1 MTLQEES
8 SRRGGGLEHIGKALE
23 RVAGSPGSEPLN
35 QDQASQMI
43 EKKTEDCQCEG
54 CGETFEG
61 EVTTY
66 NRFTPPK
73 EIRPRECPKC
83 RAERHEREEKEREQ
97 LLEEQRKGIRE
108 HWRRACGMPA
118 ELLTKT
124 FENFEQKYQK
134 AACKVALDWA
144 KDFSLDSPCGFP
156 SLIFY
161 SAIPG
166 VGKGHLM
173 AAIVNYVL
181 ANWQGNP
188 DRRRCP
194 IRFESG
200 PSLVRRI
207 RATYNIRREDEIHE
221 REDEV
226 YQSLA
231 GVPLL
236 LLDDVGKESPSN
248 FTRETYWYIIDER
261 VKTGLPVII
270 SSRLEFE
277 GERSLE
283 TLMGEDTV
291 SRLYGMTRGE
301 FIEMEGK
308 DYRRLKAIP

>member
-1 MTLQEES
+1 
-8 SRRGGGLEHIGKALE
+8 
-23 RVAGSPGSEPLN
+23 
-35 QDQASQMI
+35 MI
-43 EKKTEDCQCEG
+43 EKKSEDCQCEE
-54 CGETFEG
+54 CSSTFQG
-61 EVTTY
+61 EVTIY
-66 NRFTPPK
+66 KRFTPPR

-83 RAERHEREEKEREQ
+83 TAERQKREEKEREQ
-97 LLEEQRKGIRE
+97 WLDEQRKGVRE
-108 HWRRACGMPA
+108 YWRRACMPA
-118 ELLTKT
+118 ELLAKT

-144 KDFSLDSPCGFP
+144 KYFNLDSPRGNP

-173 AAIVNYVL
+173 AAIVNYTL
-181 ANWQGNP
+181 DNWQGNP
-188 DRRRCP
+188 ERGRLP

-207 RATYNIRREDEIHE
+207 RATYNLRRDDEVHE

-248 FTRETYWYIIDER
+248 FTRETYWYIIDEM
-261 VKTGLPVII
+261 VKSGLPVVI
-270 SSRLEFE
+270 SSRLEFK

-301 FIEMEGK
+301 FIRMKGE
-308 DYRRLKAIP
+308 DYRRIKGVA

>member
-1 MTLQEES
+1 
-8 SRRGGGLEHIGKALE
+8 LEHIEKTLGK
-23 RVAGSPGSEPLN
+23 VVGSLDSEPSN
-35 QDQASQMI
+35 QDQSSQAI
-43 EKKTEDCQCEG
+43 ETRTEECQCEN
-54 CGETFEG
+54 CGSRFPG
-61 EVTTY
+61 EVTVY
-66 NRFTPPK
+66 KRYTPPR
-73 EIRPRECPKC
+73 EVRQRECPKC
-83 RAERHEREEKEREQ
+83 RAERQEREESERQEE
-97 LLEEQRKGIRE
+97 LEGQRKELRAR
-108 HWRRACGMPA
+108 WRLECGMPA

-124 FENFEQKYQK
+124 FENFESQYQR
-134 AACKVALDWA
+134 AACKTALGWA
-144 KDFSLDSPCGFP
+144 KKFNLDSPRGYP

-161 SAIPG
+161 SSIPG

-173 AAIVNYVL
+173 AAIVNHVL
-181 ANWQGNP
+181 DNWQGNP
-188 DRRRCP
+188 ERARCP

-207 RATYNIRREDEIHE
+207 RATYNIRRGDESHE

-236 LLDDVGKESPSN
+236 LLDDVGKETPSN

-261 VKTGLPVII
+261 VKSGLPVIV

-301 FIEMEGK
+301 FIRMKGQ
-308 DYRRLKAIP
+308 DYRRLKGVA

>member
-1 MTLQEES
+1 
-8 SRRGGGLEHIGKALE
+8 
-23 RVAGSPGSEPLN
+23 
-35 QDQASQMI
+35 MI
-43 EKKTEDCQCEG
+43 EKRTEDCQCEG
-54 CGETFEG
+54 CDATFQG
-61 EVTTY
+61 EVTIY
-66 NRFTPPK
+66 KRFTPPR
-73 EIRPRECPKC
+73 EIRPAHCPKC
-83 RAERHEREEKEREQ
+83 RVEQEEREERELQ
-97 LLEEQRKGIRE
+97 QELETKRQELRAR
-108 HWRRACGMPA
+108 WRLRCGMPA

-124 FENFEQKYQK
+124 FDNFDVEYQR

-144 KDFSLDSPCGFP
+144 KEFNLDSPQGYH

-161 SAIPG
+161 SSIPG

-173 AAIVNYVL
+173 AAIVNSVL
-181 ANWQGNP
+181 DNWQGNP
-188 DRRRCP
+188 ERDRCP

-207 RATYNIRREDEIHE
+207 RATYNIRRDDELHE

-226 YQSLA
+226 YLSLA

-261 VKTGLPVII
+261 VKSGKPVII

-277 GERSLE
+277 GERSLQ

-291 SRLYGMTRGE
+291 SRLYGMTRGD
-301 FIEMEGK
+301 FIKMKGR

>member
-1 MTLQEES
+1 MMET
-8 SRRGGGLEHIGKALE
+8 R
-23 RVAGSPGSEPLN
+23 
-35 QDQASQMI
+35 
-43 EKKTEDCQCEG
+43 TEDCTCEE
-54 CGETFEG
+54 CGSTFQG

-66 NRFTPPK
+66 NRFKP
-73 EIRPRECPKC
+73 PREKRARYCPECKEKLQ
-83 RAERHEREEKEREQ
+83 AEEEKQQKEERER
-97 LLEEQRKGIRE
+97 QRKGVRE
-108 HWRRACGMPA
+108 HWRRACGMPV

-124 FENFEQKYQK
+124 FENFEEKYQK

-144 KDFSLDSPCGFP
+144 QDYDLDSPRGYP

-161 SAIPG
+161 SDIPG

-181 ANWQGNP
+181 DNWQGNP
-188 DRRRCP
+188 ERGRLP

-207 RATYNIRREDEIHE
+207 RATYNLRREDELHE

-261 VKTGLPVII
+261 VKSGLPVVI

-277 GERSLE
+277 GERSLV
-283 TLMGEDTV
+283 TLMGVDTV

-301 FIEMEGK
+301 FIRMKGL

>member
-1 MTLQEES
+1 MPEES
-8 SRRGGGLEHIGKALE
+8 EQRSGDLEHIGPTLQ
-23 RVAGSPGSEPLN
+23 RVVSSPGSMPSN
-35 QDQASQMI
+35 QDQKNQTI
-43 EKKTEDCQCEG
+43 ETKTEDCQCED
-54 CGETFEG
+54 CGSTFQG

-66 NRFTPPK
+66 IRFAPPR
-73 EIRPRECPKC
+73 EIRPRLCPKC
-83 RAERHEREEKEREQ
+83 REERKQREEKEHQQELEKRREE
-97 LLEEQRKGIRE
+97 LRE
-108 HWRRACGMPA
+108 HWRRICGMPA
-118 ELLTKT
+118 ELLAKT
-124 FENFEQKYQK
+124 FDNFESKYQK
-134 AACKVALDWA
+134 AAISRAMDWA
-144 KDFSLDSPCGFP
+144 KGFNLDSPKGNP

-173 AAIVNYVL
+173 AAIVNYIL
-181 ANWQGNP
+181 DNWQGNP
-188 DRRRCP
+188 ERGRLP

-207 RATYNIRREDEIHE
+207 RATYNLRREDEMHE

-226 YQSLA
+226 YQSLS

-261 VKTGLPVII
+261 VKTGLPLVI

-283 TLMGEDTV
+283 TLMGVDTV

-301 FIEMEGK
+301 FIRMKGQ

>member
-1 MTLQEES
+1 MQEES
-8 SRRGGGLEHIGKALE
+8 DCRGGEPEHIGEILA
-23 RVAGSPGSEPLN
+23 RVTSSPGSEPSN
-35 QDQASQMI
+35 QGQNNQMI
-43 EKKTEDCQCEG
+43 ETRTEDCQCET
-54 CGETFEG
+54 CSSTFQG
-61 EVTTY
+61 EVNTY
-66 NRFTPPK
+66 NRFKPPR

-83 RAERHEREEKEREQ
+83 MAERQQRVDKENEL
-97 LLEEQRKGIRE
+97 LLEAQRKSVRE
-108 HWRRACGMPA
+108 HWRRACGMPV

-144 KDFSLDSPCGFP
+144 QDYDLDSPRGYP

-161 SAIPG
+161 SDIPG

-173 AAIVNYVL
+173 AAIVNYIL
-181 ANWQGNP
+181 DNWQGNP
-188 DRRRCP
+188 ERGRLP

-207 RATYNIRREDEIHE
+207 RATYNLRREDELHE

-261 VKTGLPVII
+261 VKSGLPVVI

-277 GERSLE
+277 GERSLV
-283 TLMGEDTV
+283 TLMGVDTV

-301 FIEMEGK
+301 FIRMKGL